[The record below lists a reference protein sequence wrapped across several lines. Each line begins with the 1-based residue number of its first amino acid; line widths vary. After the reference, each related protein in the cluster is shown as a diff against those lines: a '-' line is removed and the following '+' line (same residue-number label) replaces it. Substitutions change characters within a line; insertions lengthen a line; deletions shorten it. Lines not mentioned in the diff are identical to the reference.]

1 MHLSDVIILNVQKN
15 ENSPKKLTE
24 KKHSD
29 LGALVSILLLLVL
42 FSAIL
47 ILFCNYFFGLSA
59 DVITN
64 SIMASSA
71 VVIPISLYLIQ
82 SRTERVRDEI
92 EIKGAET
99 IAQIEKAYELL
110 ETRVEE
116 LEEKEVPGFSFQD
129 GALNITTSV
138 LKNVPRHKDSLVKE
152 K

>member
-99 IAQIEKAYELL
+99 ICHA
-110 ETRVEE
+110 
-116 LEEKEVPGFSFQD
+116 FS
-129 GALNITTSV
+129 
-138 LKNVPRHKDSLVKE
+138 KDPVNLSTGNFIYDRRN
-152 K
+152 